1 MYLLGLTFS
10 PPPMTIY
17 TYEQRSTC
25 FSKWLFP
32 PNRSHHLMSISGW
45 RICLIPAAAE
55 YGCRYPPVGRRLPCI
70 GTRSPSVHVRPEPGP
85 VPLPLLTLS
94 PAGLL
99 HPHSCG
105 IAAGAAGRR
114 DPELHPHPS
123 QGLSSP
129 LPVPRAGQ
137 APVRT
142 FPMDSVRRKPHTHR
156 RSSIIGGGPR
166 ADRAQSPVT
175 DDGR

>member
-45 RICLIPAAAE
+45 RICLIPAAAG

-105 IAAGAAGRR
+105 IQQGPPGGRTR
-114 DPELHPHPS
+114 NSTLPLLKVSPP
-123 QGLSSP
+123 P
-129 LPVPRAGQ
+129 LPVPRAPGTSEDIPDGLCQ
-137 APVRT
+137 EEAAHP
-142 FPMDSVRRKPHTHR
+142 PSEQHHR
-156 RSSIIGGGPR
+156 RRPTSGP
-166 ADRAQSPVT
+166 SPVSS
-175 DDGR
+175 DG

>member
-25 FSKWLFP
+25 FSKWLFL

-45 RICLIPAAAE
+45 RICLIPAAAG
-55 YGCRYPPVGRRLPCI
+55 YGCHYPPVGRRLPCI

-105 IAAGAAGRR
+105 IQQGPPGGGTRNSTLPLLKVSPPR
-114 DPELHPHPS
+114 FPS
-123 QGLSSP
+123 PGP
-129 LPVPRAGQ
+129 Q

-175 DDGR
+175 DDGG

>member
-1 MYLLGLTFS
+1 MGLTFS

-17 TYEQRSTC
+17 TYEHRSTC

-45 RICLIPAAAE
+45 RTCLIPAAAG

-70 GTRSPSVHVRPEPGP
+70 GTRSPSVHVRPGPGP

-105 IAAGAAGRR
+105 IQ
-114 DPELHPHPS
+114 
-123 QGLSSP
+123 QGPPGGGTRNSTLPLLKVSPPP
-129 LPVPRAGQ
+129 LPVPRAPGTSEDIPDGLCQ
-137 APVRT
+137 EEAAHP
-142 FPMDSVRRKPHTHR
+142 PSEQHHR
-156 RSSIIGGGPR
+156 RRPTSGP
-166 ADRAQSPVT
+166 SPSLQ
-175 DDGR
+175 